1 MDRLTSLGVFVAA
14 VEEGSLAAAAR
25 RFGISPAMAGKHLS
39 ALESDL
45 NIRLLQRTT
54 RRLGL
59 TEVGQTYYGRCK
71 RILDELDEANRE
83 ASDKHGGARGL
94 LKIAAPVT
102 FGAMHLGGVV
112 SRYLE
117 RHPNVN
123 IELMLSDQF
132 VDLIDV
138 GADLAVRIGRLP
150 DSDLVARRLAPCR
163 MVAVASSD
171 YLARHGTPRSPEDLE
186 QRALLTFSGATSNMS
201 FTSVDGRSYVVE
213 GTSRLLANNM
223 EVLLNG
229 ALAGVGIAYGP
240 TFVFGELLLR
250 GDLIWLLPQHRTS
263 ELAIHAVY
271 PTSRHVSQKARLFIE
286 SLADEFGSAPPW
298 DKWASDAAQS
308 KAR

>member
-1 MDRLTSLGVFVAA
+1 MDRMTSLAVFVAA
-14 VEEGSLAAAAR
+14 VDEGSLAAAAR
-25 RFGISPAMAGKHLS
+25 RFGISPAMAGKHLI
-39 ALESDL
+39 ALEADL

-71 RILDELDEANRE
+71 RILEAFDEANRE
-83 ASDKHGGARGL
+83 ASDKQASARGM

-117 RHPNVN
+117 DHPKVN

-132 VDLIDV
+132 VDLVDV

-163 MVAVASSD
+163 MVAVASPA
-171 YLARHGTPRSPEDLE
+171 YIGRYGAPHSPEDLE
-186 QRALLTFSGATSNMS
+186 QRALLTFSGAVSGLS
-201 FTSVDGRSYVVE
+201 FTGLNGRSHIVE
-213 GTSRLLANNM
+213 GPSRLLANNM
-223 EVLLNG
+223 EVLLKG
-229 ALAGVGIAYGP
+229 ALAGIGIAYGP
-240 TFVFGELLLR
+240 TFVFGEHLLS
-250 GDLIWLLPQHRTS
+250 GDLVSLLPQYRTS

-271 PTSRHVSQKARLFIE
+271 PTSRHVSLKARLFID
-286 SLADEFGSAPPW
+286 SLTAEFGSTPPW
-298 DKWASDAAQS
+298 DRWALKQNQS
-308 KAR
+308 